1 MSHAEDSPRDYSP
14 PSDSSFY
21 NFSQTASKTQCLTIT
36 VFDDQVYE
44 GTEDF
49 TGQLVGVL
57 TGGGVVPNIPRL
69 TTRPRQTTIQITDND
84 GKVLLNSYTYLW

>member
-1 MSHAEDSPRDYSP
+1 MSHAEDLPRDYSP

-36 VFDDQVYE
+36 IFDDQVYE

-69 TTRPRQTTIQITDND
+69 TIRPRQTTIQITDND
-84 GKVLLNSYTYLW
+84 GKVLLK

>member
-1 MSHAEDSPRDYSP
+1 MSHAEDLPRDYSP

-36 VFDDQVYE
+36 IFDDQVYE

-69 TTRPRQTTIQITDND
+69 TIRPRQTTIQITDND